1 MNLRQVRKK
10 TKSVANVK
18 KITKA
23 MELVSGIK
31 MKKAQNA
38 EVEGRPYRQTLEG
51 VIDRMVSNIDPQL
64 SLLMSPQKGAKKRT
78 LTVVVSSNKGLCGS
92 FNVNLFRFL
101 VKQTDLKASDYITI
115 GKKGA
120 SFLGRSGNQIIAD
133 FSSNQPLNE
142 ISAVFKLCV
151 EKFLTGEYEKVMLVY
166 TKFISTLKSEPMQ
179 TTLLPVSLPEVD
191 KTKKDALEYVVEPA
205 PEQIIDFLLRSFV
218 EEKIRGAVVSS
229 EAVEHSARMIAMKN
243 ATENATDLIYEFTL
257 LGNRLRQEKITNEL
271 LDMVT
276 AKESVENTQN

>member
-1 MNLRQVRKK
+1 
-10 TKSVANVK
+10 
-18 KITKA
+18 